1 MKWMTFVVSLLLLQM
16 SCVHKPPIAGVNEF
30 NFKEKYRRVAISVS
44 DDEVDGY
51 IIDYPVPPERT
62 FKVGDHP
69 VWTIVNN
76 TASQSVVSV
85 KIGNFRSRGDD
96 SICDNG
102 MKEFELKTE
111 IPAGQEKTF
120 PADEC
125 TIKDPGA
132 SSKRYRYNITA
143 RVGSGVSVTMDPII
157 VITR

>member
-1 MKWMTFVVSLLLLQM
+1 MKWMALVVALVLLQV
-16 SCVHKPPIAGVNEF
+16 SCVQKPIAGLNEF
-30 NFKEKYRRVAISVS
+30 KLTEKYRRVAISVS

-62 FKVGDHP
+62 LKVGDHP

-76 TASQSVVSV
+76 TSSQSVVSV

-102 MKEFELKTE
+102 MREFALNGD

-125 TIKDPGA
+125 SVKDPGA
-132 SSKRYRYNITA
+132 SPKRYRYNITA
-143 RVGSGVSVTMDPII
+143 RIGSGASVTMDPII